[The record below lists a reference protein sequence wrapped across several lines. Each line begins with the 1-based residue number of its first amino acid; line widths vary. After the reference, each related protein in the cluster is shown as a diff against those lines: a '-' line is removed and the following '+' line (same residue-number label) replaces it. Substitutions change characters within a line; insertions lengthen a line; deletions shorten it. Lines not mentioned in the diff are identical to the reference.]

1 MNQYRDIRYD
11 TIYRAIANCGF
22 VLISFRSKSTLM
34 LSWLD
39 IRRRIQLIQD
49 FEMPTVSNCIS
60 VSNDGR
66 YIFATG
72 KSQCYQFLNYS

>member
-1 MNQYRDIRYD
+1 MYATTRKLVFVQLLCLSLD
-11 TIYRAIANCGF
+11 TDVIMF
-22 VLISFRSKSTLM
+22 L
-34 LSWLD
+34 WLD

-60 VSNDGR
+60 ISNDGR

-72 KSQCYQFLNYS
+72 KP

>member
-1 MNQYRDIRYD
+1 MGELYDVRY
-11 TIYRAIANCGF
+11 TYS
-22 VLISFRSKSTLM
+22 LLLM

-60 VSNDGR
+60 ISNDGR
-66 YIFATG
+66 FIFATG
-72 KSQCYQFLNYS
+72 KS

>member
-1 MNQYRDIRYD
+1 
-11 TIYRAIANCGF
+11 
-22 VLISFRSKSTLM
+22 M

-72 KSQCYQFLNYS
+72 KS